1 MRKIP
6 FKNRKPPVIK
16 PLLRILIY
24 LATLV
29 FSILSIVETV
39 YGYLGFVVDIVIYV
53 AAACGLAVSSVYIYY
68 DVTVGFR
75 KMFQKVIDKSRLAD
89 RLYTDYRYRALFS
102 TVFAFLLNL
111 LYAAGNGIY
120 AKWSHSA
127 WLGTLSA
134 YYLFL
139 GVMRF
144 LVIRQEFYF
153 AKEHME
159 GKRKRTAEWNVF
171 RNAGILLSFITLVLG
186 GAVILLLHEE
196 GGKVYSGYLIF
207 AVAAYTFYKI
217 TISVI
222 NMIKV
227 RKMKSPLLLTVRNIG
242 YADALVS
249 ILFLQTA
256 MFTAFGDGKNIN
268 KQLMNE
274 ITGVVVCV
282 MIFLIG
288 FFMVRKAAKERKK
301 TEYV

>member
-1 MRKIP
+1 MRKLS
-6 FKNRKPPVIK
+6 FKNMKPPVIK
-16 PLLRILIY
+16 PFLRILIY
-24 LATLV
+24 LASLV
-29 FSILSIVETV
+29 FSILSIVETM
-39 YGYLGFVVDIVIYV
+39 YGYLGFSVDIIIYV
-53 AAACGLAVSSVYIYY
+53 AAACGLAVSSCYIYY

-75 KMFQKVIDKSRLAD
+75 KMFRKVIDKSKLAE
-89 RLYTDYRYRALFS
+89 RLYKDYRYRALLS
-102 TVFAFLLNL
+102 TAFAFLLNL

-120 AKWSHSA
+120 AKWTHSA

-139 GVMRF
+139 CIMRY
-144 LVIRQEFYF
+144 LVIRQEFCF
-153 AKEHME
+153 AKEHIE
-159 GKRKRTAEWNVF
+159 GKRKRAAEWNVF

-186 GAVILLLHEE
+186 GAVVLLLHEE

-227 RKMKSPLLLTVRNIG
+227 RRMKSPLLLTIRNIG

-256 MFTAFGDGKNIN
+256 MFTAFSDGKEIN

-274 ITGVVVCV
+274 MTGGAVCA
-282 MIFLIG
+282 MILLIG
-288 FFMVRKAAKERKK
+288 IFMVRKAAKVRKNL
-301 TEYV
+301 EE

>member
-1 MRKIP
+1 MRKLS

-16 PLLRILIY
+16 PFLRILIY

-29 FSILSIVETV
+29 LSISSIVETM
-39 YGYLGFVVDIVIYV
+39 YGYLGFAVDIIIYV
-53 AAACGLAVSSVYIYY
+53 AAACGLAVSSCCIYY

-75 KMFQKVIDKSRLAD
+75 KMFRKVVDKSKLAE
-89 RLYTDYRYRALFS
+89 RLYKDYRYRALFS

-111 LYAAGNGIY
+111 LYTAGNGIY
-120 AKWSHSA
+120 AKRTHSA

-139 GVMRF
+139 CMIRF
-144 LVIRQEFYF
+144 LVIRQEFCF
-153 AKEHME
+153 AKEHIE
-159 GKRKRTAEWNVF
+159 GKRKRAAEWNVF
-171 RNAGILLSFITLVLG
+171 HNAGILLSFITLVLG
-186 GAVILLLHEE
+186 GAVVLLLHEE

-227 RKMKSPLLLTVRNIG
+227 RRMKSPLLLTIRNIG

-256 MFTAFGDGKNIN
+256 MFTAFSDGKKIN

-274 ITGVVVCV
+274 MTGGAVCA
-282 MIFLIG
+282 MILLIG
-288 FFMVRKAAKERKK
+288 IFMVRKAAKERKNL
-301 TEYV
+301 EE

>member
-1 MRKIP
+1 MRKLS

-16 PLLRILIY
+16 PFLRILIY

-29 FSILSIVETV
+29 LSILSIVETM
-39 YGYLGFVVDIVIYV
+39 YGYLGFAVDIIIYV
-53 AAACGLAVSSVYIYY
+53 AAACGLAVSSCCIYY

-75 KMFQKVIDKSRLAD
+75 KMFRKVVDKSKLAE
-89 RLYTDYRYRALFS
+89 RLYKDYRYRALFS

-120 AKWSHSA
+120 AKRTHSA

-139 GVMRF
+139 CMIRF
-144 LVIRQEFYF
+144 LVIRQEFCF
-153 AKEHME
+153 AKEHIE
-159 GKRKRTAEWNVF
+159 GKRKRAAEWNVF

-186 GAVILLLHEE
+186 GAVVLLLHEE

-227 RKMKSPLLLTVRNIG
+227 RRMKSPLLLTIRNIG

-256 MFTAFGDGKNIN
+256 MFTAFSDGKKIN

-274 ITGVVVCV
+274 MTGGAVCA
-282 MIFLIG
+282 MILLIG
-288 FFMVRKAAKERKK
+288 IFMVRKAAKERKNL
-301 TEYV
+301 EE

>member
-1 MRKIP
+1 MRKLS

-16 PLLRILIY
+16 PFLRILIY

-29 FSILSIVETV
+29 LSISSIVETM
-39 YGYLGFVVDIVIYV
+39 YGYLGFAVDIIIYV
-53 AAACGLAVSSVYIYY
+53 AAACGLAVSSCCIYY

-75 KMFQKVIDKSRLAD
+75 KMFRKVVDKSKLAE
-89 RLYTDYRYRALFS
+89 RLYKDYRYRALFS

-120 AKWSHSA
+120 AKRTHSA

-139 GVMRF
+139 CMIRF
-144 LVIRQEFYF
+144 LVIRQEFCF
-153 AKEHME
+153 AKEHIE
-159 GKRKRTAEWNVF
+159 GKRKRAAEWNVF

-186 GAVILLLHEE
+186 GAVVLLLHEE

-227 RKMKSPLLLTVRNIG
+227 RRMKSPLLLTIRNIG

-256 MFTAFGDGKNIN
+256 MFTAFSDGKRIN

-274 ITGVVVCV
+274 MTGGAVCA
-282 MIFLIG
+282 MILLIG
-288 FFMVRKAAKERKK
+288 IFMVRKAAKERKNL
-301 TEYV
+301 EE

>member
-1 MRKIP
+1 MRKIS
-6 FKNRKPPVIK
+6 FENRKPPVIK
-16 PLLRILIY
+16 PFLRILIY

-29 FSILSIVETV
+29 LSISSTVETM
-39 YGYLGFVVDIVIYV
+39 YGYLGFAVDIIIYV
-53 AAACGLAVSSVYIYY
+53 AAACGLAVSSCCIYY

-75 KMFQKVIDKSRLAD
+75 KMFRKVVDKSKLAE
-89 RLYTDYRYRALFS
+89 RLYKDYRYRALFS

-120 AKWSHSA
+120 AKRTHSA

-139 GVMRF
+139 CMIRF
-144 LVIRQEFYF
+144 LVIRQEFCF
-153 AKEHME
+153 AKEHIE
-159 GKRKRTAEWNVF
+159 GKRKRAAEWNVF

-186 GAVILLLHEE
+186 GAVVLLLHEE

-217 TISVI
+217 TISVK

-227 RKMKSPLLLTVRNIG
+227 RRMKSPLLLTIHNIG

-256 MFTAFGDGKNIN
+256 MFTAFSDGKKIN

-274 ITGVVVCV
+274 MTGGAVCA
-282 MIFLIG
+282 MILLIG
-288 FFMVRKAAKERKK
+288 IFMVRKAAKERKNL
-301 TEYV
+301 EE

>member
-1 MRKIP
+1 MRKLS
-6 FKNRKPPVIK
+6 FKNMKPPVIK
-16 PLLRILIY
+16 PFLRILIY

-29 FSILSIVETV
+29 FSILSIVETM
-39 YGYLGFVVDIVIYV
+39 YGYLGFSVDIIIYV
-53 AAACGLAVSSVYIYY
+53 AAACGLAVSSCYIYY

-75 KMFQKVIDKSRLAD
+75 KMFRKVIDKSKLAE
-89 RLYTDYRYRALFS
+89 RLYKDYRYRALLS
-102 TVFAFLLNL
+102 TAFAFLLNL

-120 AKWSHSA
+120 AKWTHSA

-139 GVMRF
+139 CIMRY
-144 LVIRQEFYF
+144 LVIRQEFCF
-153 AKEHME
+153 AKEHIE
-159 GKRKRTAEWNVF
+159 GKRKRAAEWNVF

-186 GAVILLLHEE
+186 GSVVLLLHEE
-196 GGKVYSGYLIF
+196 GGKAYSGYLIF
-207 AVAAYTFYKI
+207 AVAAYAFYKI

-227 RKMKSPLLLTVRNIG
+227 RRMKSPLLLTIRNIG

-256 MFTAFGDGKNIN
+256 MFTAFSDGKEIN

-274 ITGVVVCV
+274 MTGGAVCA
-282 MIFLIG
+282 MILLIG
-288 FFMVRKAAKERKK
+288 IFMVRKAAKVRKNL
-301 TEYV
+301 EE

>member
-1 MRKIP
+1 MRKLS

-16 PLLRILIY
+16 PFLRILIY
-24 LATLV
+24 LAALV
-29 FSILSIVETV
+29 FSILSIVETM
-39 YGYLGFVVDIVIYV
+39 YGYLGFAVDIIIYV
-53 AAACGLAVSSVYIYY
+53 AAACGLAVSSCYIYY

-75 KMFQKVIDKSRLAD
+75 KMFWKVIDKSKLAE
-89 RLYTDYRYRALFS
+89 RLYKDYRYRALFS

-120 AKWSHSA
+120 AKWTHSA

-139 GVMRF
+139 CIMRF
-144 LVIRQEFYF
+144 LVIRQEFCF
-153 AKEHME
+153 AKEHIE
-159 GKRKRTAEWNVF
+159 GKRKRAAEWNVL

-186 GAVILLLHEE
+186 GAVVLLLHEE

-227 RKMKSPLLLTVRNIG
+227 RRMKSPLLLTIRNIG

-256 MFTAFGDGKNIN
+256 MFTAFSDGKEIN

-274 ITGVVVCV
+274 MTGGAVCA
-282 MIFLIG
+282 MILLIG
-288 FFMVRKAAKERKK
+288 IFMVRKAAKERKNIV
-301 TEYV
+301 E

>member
-1 MRKIP
+1 MRKLS

-16 PLLRILIY
+16 PFWRILIY

-29 FSILSIVETV
+29 LSISSIVETM
-39 YGYLGFVVDIVIYV
+39 YGYLGFAVDIIIYV
-53 AAACGLAVSSVYIYY
+53 AAACGLAVSSCCIYY

-75 KMFQKVIDKSRLAD
+75 KMFRKVVDKSKLAE
-89 RLYTDYRYRALFS
+89 RLYKDYRYRALFS

-120 AKWSHSA
+120 AKRTHSA

-139 GVMRF
+139 CMIRF
-144 LVIRQEFYF
+144 LVIRQEFCF
-153 AKEHME
+153 AKEHIE
-159 GKRKRTAEWNVF
+159 GKRKRAAEWNVF

-186 GAVILLLHEE
+186 GAVVLLLHEE

-227 RKMKSPLLLTVRNIG
+227 RRMNSPLLLTIRNIG

-256 MFTAFGDGKNIN
+256 MFTAFSDGKKIN

-274 ITGVVVCV
+274 MTGGAVCA
-282 MIFLIG
+282 MILLIG
-288 FFMVRKAAKERKK
+288 IFMVRKAAKERKNL
-301 TEYV
+301 EE

>member
-1 MRKIP
+1 MRKLS

-16 PLLRILIY
+16 PFLRILIY

-29 FSILSIVETV
+29 LSISSIVETM
-39 YGYLGFVVDIVIYV
+39 YGYLGFAVDIIIYV
-53 AAACGLAVSSVYIYY
+53 AAACGLAVSSCCIYY

-75 KMFQKVIDKSRLAD
+75 KMFRKVVDKSKLAE
-89 RLYTDYRYRALFS
+89 RLYKDYRYRALFS

-120 AKWSHSA
+120 AKRTHSA

-139 GVMRF
+139 CMIRF
-144 LVIRQEFYF
+144 LVIRQEFCF
-153 AKEHME
+153 AKEHIE
-159 GKRKRTAEWNVF
+159 GKRKRAAEWNVF

-186 GAVILLLHEE
+186 GAVVLLLHEE

-207 AVAAYTFYKI
+207 AVVAYTFYKI

-227 RKMKSPLLLTVRNIG
+227 RRMKSPLLLTIRNIG

-256 MFTAFGDGKNIN
+256 MFTAFSDGKKTN

-274 ITGVVVCV
+274 MTGGAVCA
-282 MIFLIG
+282 MILLIG
-288 FFMVRKAAKERKK
+288 IFMVRKAAKERKNL
-301 TEYV
+301 EE

>member
-1 MRKIP
+1 MRKLS

-16 PLLRILIY
+16 PFLRILIY

-29 FSILSIVETV
+29 LSISSIVETM
-39 YGYLGFVVDIVIYV
+39 YGYLGFAVDIIIYV
-53 AAACGLAVSSVYIYY
+53 AAACGLAVSSCCIYY

-75 KMFQKVIDKSRLAD
+75 KMFRKVVDKSKLAE
-89 RLYTDYRYRALFS
+89 RLYKDYRYRALFS

-120 AKWSHSA
+120 AKRTHSA

-139 GVMRF
+139 CMIRF
-144 LVIRQEFYF
+144 LVIRQEFCF
-153 AKEHME
+153 AKEHIE
-159 GKRKRTAEWNVF
+159 GKRKRAAEWNVF

-186 GAVILLLHEE
+186 GAVVLLLHEE

-227 RKMKSPLLLTVRNIG
+227 RRMKSPLLLTIRNIG

-256 MFTAFGDGKNIN
+256 MFTAFSEGKKIN

-274 ITGVVVCV
+274 MTGGAVCA
-282 MIFLIG
+282 MILLIG
-288 FFMVRKAAKERKK
+288 IFMVRKAAKERKNL
-301 TEYV
+301 EE

>member
-1 MRKIP
+1 MRKLS

-16 PLLRILIY
+16 PFLRILIY

-29 FSILSIVETV
+29 LSISSIVETM
-39 YGYLGFVVDIVIYV
+39 YGYLGFAVDIIIYV
-53 AAACGLAVSSVYIYY
+53 AAACGLAVSSCCIYY

-75 KMFQKVIDKSRLAD
+75 KMFRKVVDKSKLAE
-89 RLYTDYRYRALFS
+89 RLYKDYRYRALFS

-120 AKWSHSA
+120 AKRTHSA

-139 GVMRF
+139 CMIRF
-144 LVIRQEFYF
+144 LVIRQEFCF
-153 AKEHME
+153 AKEHIE
-159 GKRKRTAEWNVF
+159 GKRKRAAEWNVF

-186 GAVILLLHEE
+186 GAVVLLLHEE

-227 RKMKSPLLLTVRNIG
+227 QRMKSPLLLTIRNIG

-256 MFTAFGDGKNIN
+256 MFTAFSDGKKIN

-274 ITGVVVCV
+274 MTGGAVCA
-282 MIFLIG
+282 MILLIG
-288 FFMVRKAAKERKK
+288 IFMVRKAAKERKNL
-301 TEYV
+301 EE